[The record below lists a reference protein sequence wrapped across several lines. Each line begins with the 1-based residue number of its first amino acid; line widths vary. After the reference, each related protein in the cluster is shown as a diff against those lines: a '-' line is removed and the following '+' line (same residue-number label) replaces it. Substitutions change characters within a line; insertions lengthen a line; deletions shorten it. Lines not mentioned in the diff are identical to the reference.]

1 MLGVSD
7 LSAELNR
14 LNKVVGDDKR
24 RLRLVGVDGNYGF
37 SFHEGESLRGGI
49 ARALQL
55 AKLPN
60 SWSFLGEFGLKHR
73 NRVSIGE
80 DPEIDLGGIAVA
92 LGCDRGEI
100 ANRTYQDRG
109 NGARNFF
116 GITVPHGSIEV
127 QRRRFSP
134 SFFACHGA
142 YHLAA
147 WELKFLPFCPVTWDL
162 LEATCDMCKTNPGQ
176 AQGWTRTLTPVD
188 RCDECGRE
196 LCRQRHD
203 TVPVDMRPA
212 LEIVRHLV
220 GTTAT
225 DREGVYN
232 HLPRH
237 LQRSSPQ
244 EILNVILG
252 LAKHLAIPRT
262 ALKNS
267 SLFRLHEACQAV
279 TAWPNGLENEAF
291 CVSGC
296 SPIIPQILNSYAS
309 LGAVPAQEVASRE
322 YARTSPAT
330 VVMQTSASKNC
341 IGLREATAIAG
352 LSADLLKRCW
362 EEGLVSRHYR
372 FHGGKQ
378 LPAFDTA
385 ELSKFAKAW
394 KDCVGT
400 STIAHRWSLPNYAIE
415 QLAQLGVLPPSSLTL
430 AESGLRFRSSEVA
443 AFTAK
448 VENRS
453 GEIDGP
459 ALTLYALLQNVSG
472 RLKPWGPMFSA
483 IIDGEVQLF
492 VAEGAE
498 AWPKRAFVEASKS
511 QKILRAALEQDTTSA
526 LKYSA
531 HITQSDALEILNCS
545 ASSIAV
551 LKRLTPQGANP
562 KLYLLDDVLDLAARI
577 MPTAEI
583 AARLDL
589 DHTRTFRILQASRVR
604 EIVPGGW
611 ARAHASRIIAASDSA
626 HNRQLSLG
634 L

>member
-1 MLGVSD
+1 MLGVAD
-7 LSAELNR
+7 LSAEMNR
-14 LNKVVGDDKR
+14 LNKDVGDGKR
-24 RLRLVGVDGNYGF
+24 RLRLVGMDVNHAF

-60 SWSFLGEFGLKHR
+60 SWSFLSEFGLRHR
-73 NRVSIGE
+73 NRVSIAE

-92 LGCDRGEI
+92 LGCDRGDI
-100 ANRTYQDRG
+100 VSRIYQDRG
-109 NGARNFF
+109 NGARDFF

-134 SFFACHGA
+134 TFFARYGA

-147 WELKFLPFCPVTWDL
+147 WELRFLPFCPITWDL

-176 AQGWTRTLTPVD
+176 PQGWTRTLTPVD

-196 LCRQRHD
+196 LSRQRHE
-203 TVPVDMRPA
+203 TVPIDMRPA

-220 GTTAT
+220 GTTPT

-232 HLPRH
+232 HLPQH
-237 LQRSSPQ
+237 LQQSSPQ
-244 EILNVILG
+244 EILDVILG

-262 ALKNS
+262 ALKYS
-267 SLFRLHEACQAV
+267 SLVRLHEACQSV
-279 TAWPNGLENEAF
+279 IAWPNGFKNRAF
-291 CVSGC
+291 SVSDS
-296 SPIIPQILNSYAS
+296 SPVSSQILNSYAS
-309 LGAVPAQEVASRE
+309 LGAEPARETASRE
-322 YARTSPAT
+322 YAQSNPAP
-330 VVMQTSASKNC
+330 VIVQTPAGKDC

-352 LSADLLKRCW
+352 LSDDLLRRCW
-362 EEGLVSRHYR
+362 EERVVSRHYR

-378 LPAFDTA
+378 LPAFDST
-385 ELSKFAKAW
+385 ELSDFAKAW

-400 STIAHRWSLPNYAIE
+400 STIAHRWGLPNYAVE
-415 QLAQLGVLPPSSLTL
+415 QLERLGVLSPSSLTL

-448 VENRS
+448 VESRS

-459 ALTLYALLQNVSG
+459 SITLYALLQSVSG
-472 RLKPWGPMFSA
+472 RLKPWGQMISA
-483 IIDGEVQLF
+483 IIDGQLQLF

-511 QKILRAALEQDTTSA
+511 QKVLRAALEQGTTSA

-531 HITQSDALEILNCS
+531 HVTQSDALEILNCS
-545 ASSIAV
+545 ASSIKV

-611 ARAHASRIIAASDSA
+611 ARAHASRIIAASDAA
-626 HNRQLSLG
+626 HNRQLSLS